1 MDSLVCVVCVSLI
14 WVITAFLKTATT
26 SGGGGWGR
34 GSLRGYW
41 YSGFQVTGMIKWGQ
55 KEKEKNPWTNIPPP
69 PPPTPP
75 KKRDKIPSRDTQ
87 KLSGIFKIPKRIP
100 YANQGT
106 KKNTWIFLSKFQTQ
120 TILWSFPSY
129 EIWSTPQ
136 GRYIHHLSGIRRYM
150 LGKSYDLK
158 ETDAIK

>member
-26 SGGGGWGR
+26 SGGGGGR
-34 GSLRGYW
+34 GRRRAYW

-69 PPPTPP
+69 TPPP

-87 KLSGIFKIPKRIP
+87 KLSGIFRLFWIPKRIP
-100 YANQGT
+100 YVNQGT
-106 KKNTWIFLSKFQTQ
+106 KK
-120 TILWSFPSY
+120 ILEFSSQNFKPKQSFDHSRHMKSGVPLRAA
-129 EIWSTPQ
+129 T
-136 GRYIHHLSGIRRYM
+136 YIIYQVSGGIC
-150 LGKSYDLK
+150 SVEYDLK
-158 ETDAIK
+158 EKDAIK